1 MAAAQTASNESR
13 PVLKESAMKV
23 VSFRHAA
30 IAAAL
35 FAIATLGAC
44 ADVRQEPASSV
55 VGVSS
60 SAAVADVPA
69 PSPTSVP
76 F

>member
-1 MAAAQTASNESR
+1 
-13 PVLKESAMKV
+13 MKV